1 MIIVGDYNLPGV
13 TKKYHH
19 NLDVEYFPGTS
30 QRIKAKVLPILGIFS
45 FLGMNQYFPINDGKG
60 YTLDLAVSTLCLE
73 PVQALDFLQ
82 PQSAH
87 HDPGLLM
94 LDNYLVTVTK
104 LSSDHTCL
112 GVLV

>member
-1 MIIVGDYNLPGV
+1 MLSTFQEQANVLKPRSCQYLTSFHFFERISI
-13 TKKYHH
+13 
-19 NLDVEYFPGTS
+19 FPLTMV
-30 QRIKAKVLPILGIFS
+30 K
-45 FLGMNQYFPINDGKG
+45 
-60 YTLDLAVSTLCLE
+60 TLDLAVSTLCLE